1 VGEAAERWR
10 RLVEGRLGEM
20 ERLQAG
26 RGGIGGPQYW
36 NRRARMFATG
46 PMSSA
51 EGDPML
57 RRLQRAVGAAK
68 RGRTRGTV
76 LDVGSGPGRF
86 SLAIAPRAAQVVAVD
101 PSSKMLAILR
111 RRAREAGV
119 ANVRTVVGSWQDV
132 DVEPADVV
140 LCSHV
145 LPLIADVE
153 PFLRKLDAAARHTVL
168 LYIGAFAA
176 DAILDP
182 FWRRFHDTPRRPGA
196 TWLDAVAVIE
206 ELGIRPEV
214 EVVELEGRA
223 RYETMEE
230 AVAAYGDALVVPKTA
245 ATRKELRRLLEPWL
259 QHRNGALYPPF
270 RTQPAAI
277 VTWRGGTVS

>member
-10 RLVEGRLGEM
+10 RLVDGRLGEM

-26 RGGIGGPQYW
+26 RGAIGPRYW
-36 NRRARMFATG
+36 NRRARTFATG

-57 RRLQRAVGAAK
+57 PRLRKAVGAAR
-68 RGRTRGTV
+68 RGRTPGTV

-86 SLAIAPRAAQVVAVD
+86 SLAIAPRAGRVVAVD

-111 RRAREAGV
+111 RRAREAGIT
-119 ANVRTVVGSWQDV
+119 NVRTVVGAWPDV

-145 LPLIADVE
+145 LPLIADVV
-153 PFLRKLDAAARHTVL
+153 PFVCKLDRAARHTVL
-168 LYIGAFAA
+168 LYIGAFGA

-223 RYETMEE
+223 RYETIDE
-230 AVAAYGDALVVPKTA
+230 AVAAYGDALVLPKTP

-259 QHRNGALYPPF
+259 QPRNGALYPPF
-270 RTQPAAI
+270 RTHPAAI
-277 VTWRGGTVS
+277 VTWRGGSVL